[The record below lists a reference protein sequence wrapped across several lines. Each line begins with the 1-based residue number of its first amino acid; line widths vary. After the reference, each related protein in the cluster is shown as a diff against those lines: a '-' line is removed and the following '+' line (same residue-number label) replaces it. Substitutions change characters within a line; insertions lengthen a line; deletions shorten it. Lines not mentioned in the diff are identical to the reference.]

1 MLSSFVL
8 IVFVGA
14 LYFTK
19 IQKYG
24 NTDPLSIF
32 YPALER
38 TIGVIR
44 VN

>member
-24 NTDPLSIF
+24 ITDLLSVF
-32 YPALER
+32 YPAFVR
-38 TIGVIR
+38 TIGIIR